1 MPILVEVDAKA
12 GQRSGD
18 WIVRNGAG
26 GQILS
31 RHRTKRKAKSKA
43 RSEARKRNTNM
54 RVQSSSTGQWSQG
67 PSY

>member
-1 MPILVEVDAKA
+1 MTIQVEIDKRS

-18 WIVRNGAG
+18 WVVRNGPG

-31 RHRTKRKAKSKA
+31 RHRTKRRAVSEGRQAA
-43 RSEARKRNTNM
+43 RSRGTNLKIQN
-54 RVQSSSTGQWSQG
+54 RDGTWRQG